1 MNKKNN
7 NNDSN
12 KTNKCINNNN
22 IGFQKKIKKSFDV
35 RNPPDVDGDP
45 VDVSVASLGS
55 ILWRNFFFAH
65 ALFVFSL
72 FPIQ

>member
-1 MNKKNN
+1 MIAIRRTSVLIIITSAFKKN
-7 NNDSN
+7 
-12 KTNKCINNNN
+12 
-22 IGFQKKIKKSFDV
+22 KKSFDV